1 MNFSSFLAKCEN
13 NAAVEGGATI
23 DRFTVGGR
31 ESRTFSTSRG
41 RLRNRL
47 SPVHPTSVLHHVCV
61 LG

>member
-1 MNFSSFLAKCEN
+1 MLAKQS
-13 NAAVEGGATI
+13 AAIAVEGGATI
-23 DRFTVGGR
+23 DRPTVGRR
-31 ESRTFSTSRG
+31 ESKTFFTSRG